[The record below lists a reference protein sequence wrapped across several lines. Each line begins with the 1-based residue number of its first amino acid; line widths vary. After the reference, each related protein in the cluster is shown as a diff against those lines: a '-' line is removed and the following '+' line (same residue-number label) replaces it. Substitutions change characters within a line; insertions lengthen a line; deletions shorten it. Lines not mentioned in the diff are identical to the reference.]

1 MKRVHINWYIFIVFD
16 LFFSL
21 LVMITLFEILSWPTQ
36 YAELI
41 VLDLIGLFLVLHSV
55 LYKLNYIDYPDYIKP
70 EKVSE
75 DEDVQRRYHFYAN
88 LIMGIVLLLGSV
100 YYLILNQ
107 SGGLRFVFLVSIM
120 RVYAYKHVRKK
131 ENKKNI

>member
-1 MKRVHINWYIFIVFD
+1 MEKTHRNWYAFIVFD
-16 LFFSL
+16 LIFGL
-21 LVMITLFEILSWPTQ
+21 LVMITLFRILSWSTQ
-36 YAELI
+36 YAEII
-41 VLDLIGLFLVLHSV
+41 VLDLTGLYLILHSV

-100 YYLILNQ
+100 YYWIFNQ
-107 SGGLRFVFLVSIM
+107 SGGLRLLFLVSIM
-120 RVYAYKHVRKK
+120 RVYAYNYVKK
-131 ENKKNI
+131 KQNKC